1 MVALMQGK
9 LEYATVLYKESL
21 NLAKAL
27 GDRLGIA
34 VSFNGLGGVAIRQG
48 QFARAARLFGAADAL
63 RQIIGAPLPQTARED
78 FERDVA
84 LLRSRAGEAE
94 FARAWCEGRAMT
106 LEEAVAYAGEASEE
120 PHLQINTES
129 QYRSLMNEYAHEEG

>member
-34 VSFNGLGGVAIRQG
+34 VSFNGLGEVAIQQG

-63 RQIIGAPLPQTARED
+63 RQVIGAPLPQTARED

-84 LLRSRAGEAE
+84 LLQSRAGEAE
-94 FARAWCEGRAMT
+94 FTRAWSEGRAMT
-106 LEEAVAYAGEASEE
+106 LEQAVAYAGESIEE
-120 PHLQINTES
+120 PQLQITTES
-129 QYRSLMNEYAHEEG
+129 QYRSLMDEYAHEEG